1 MKPIKLTRP
10 NLLLVD
16 DDKDDCLFFK
26 EALESL
32 PVTASLITVN
42 DGEQLMEM
50 LGKIAVKHTARHIVF
65 LDLNM
70 PRKNGFEVL
79 TEIMLDEKLKRLPI
93 IIFSTSFEHDI
104 VNMSYK
110 KGAHYYI
117 RKPTD
122 FSILKKVIYQAL
134 MLATVENVIQPEKEN
149 FVLNGDLGG
158 IQL

>member
-1 MKPIKLTRP
+1 MKLITPTRP

-26 EALESL
+26 EALEELPIMTSL
-32 PVTASLITVN
+32 VTIN
-42 DGEQLMEM
+42 NGEQLMS
-50 LGKIAVKHTARHIVF
+50 LLNNKAVGPPADQILF

-79 TEIMLDEKLKRLPI
+79 SEIMLDNSLKELPI
-93 IIFSTSFEHDI
+93 IIFSTSFEQDI

-110 KGAHYYI
+110 NGAHYYI
-117 RKPTD
+117 RKPTN
-122 FSILKKVIYQAL
+122 FSQLKRVIYQAL
-134 MLATVENVIQPEKEN
+134 MLATVENMIRPEKEN